1 MKIATETLKKLTG
14 ILEGD
19 LPTTRQGLQTMAGK
33 LKGEILEL
41 VKMELIMRKGE

>member
-19 LPTTRQGLQTMAGK
+19 LPTTRQGLQTMADK
-33 LKGEILEL
+33 LKDQILVMINQEL
-41 VKMELIMRKGE
+41 DKRKRG